1 MRERHLPITKGG
13 TLTCI
18 GRLKI
23 VRPISLYTDVIC
35 SHNDNQLSA
44 AGREMFPKTSRN
56 GGYDY
61 HHMTNKQRIEVRIAR
76 DKARKREKKHAH
88 NQEADN
94 FKNIVNHQAYVSSL
108 KKCQKSV
115 SYKSS
120 VQRYTMRA
128 ITHMDETIAMVS
140 SGKLPPLTS
149 KDRITIYERG
159 KARTIFPVSI
169 NDRITQR
176 ALCDVAMVPVVSRS
190 LIYNNGASLPNKGVK
205 FTRDELYR
213 HLREAV
219 KQYGSNFYVMTYDF
233 KSFFDSIPHATCF
246 RVINEM
252 FEDEQIRWLT
262 MEIIKSYYRE
272 DIQKIDNH
280 TQREAESWKLEHN
293 QYNGICLGS
302 QVSQIMALVVPN
314 ELDHYIKDHRSTRH
328 YIRYMDD
335 GILMSND
342 KQLLWELYD
351 GMKNVVARLGL
362 RFNPKKTKIVKATR
376 GFVFMKVRYR
386 VTEDGRIIRTLVR
399 SGITRMRRK
408 LKKLYKKYQSGLLT
422 LDNIFDSIQSWLAH
436 AKVAKSYHTV
446 KSMLKLYNRLFGGY
460 RITHKYF
467 KAQKKLKQGGG
478 NGELLQVDKWKG
490 FRWDCKLS

>member
-1 MRERHLPITKGG
+1 M
-13 TLTCI
+13 
-18 GRLKI
+18 
-23 VRPISLYTDVIC
+23 
-35 SHNDNQLSA
+35 
-44 AGREMFPKTSRN
+44 
-56 GGYDY
+56 
-61 HHMTNKQRIEVRIAR
+61 RIAR
-76 DKARKREKKHAH
+76 DKARRREKKRAH
-88 NQEADN
+88 NHEADN
-94 FKNIVNHQAYVSSL
+94 FQNVVNHQAYVSSL
-108 KKCQKSV
+108 QKCQKSV

-120 VQRYTMRA
+120 VQRYVMRA
-128 ITHMDETIAMVS
+128 VTHMDETINVVS

-176 ALCDVAMVPVVSRS
+176 ALCDVAMVPIVSRT
-190 LIYNNGASLPNKGVK
+190 LIYNNGASLPGKGVK
-205 FTRDELYR
+205 FTRDELYK

-219 KQYGSNFYVMTYDF
+219 KQFGTNFYVMTYDF
-233 KSFFDSIPHATCF
+233 KSFFDSIPHETCF
-246 RVINEM
+246 RIVNEV
-252 FEDEQIRWLT
+252 FEDKQIRWLT

-272 DIQKIDNH
+272 DIRKIDDPV
-280 TQREAESWKLEHN
+280 QREAELRKLEQN
-293 QYNGICLGS
+293 QYSGICLGS

-335 GILMSND
+335 GILMSD
-342 KQLLWELYD
+342 SKELLWDLYE
-351 GMKNVVARLGL
+351 GMKEVVTRLGL
-362 RFNPKKTKIVKATR
+362 RFNAKKTKIVKATR

-386 VTEDGRIIRTLVR
+386 VTKDGKIVKTLVR

-408 LKKLYKKYQSGLLT
+408 LKKLYKKCQLGLLK
-422 LDNIFDSIQSWLAH
+422 LDNVYDSIQSWLAH

-478 NGELLQVDKWKG
+478 NGELLQIDKWKE
-490 FRWDCKLS
+490 FRWDCQFA